1 MNFLKI
7 CSTISSATKKD
18 SSNTI
23 NNFNNLWIE
32 LTEIQKKQLTRPK
45 LNPNPDQLLKSNLNQ
60 LSKSISIYRCKNKI
74 IVL

>member
-1 MNFLKI
+1 MNFLKF

-45 LNPNPDQLLKSNLNQ
+45 LNPKPDQLLKSNLNQ

>member
-1 MNFLKI
+1 MISFKNY
-7 CSTISSATKKD
+7 STMLSATKKD

-23 NNFNNLWIE
+23 NNCNNLWIE

-45 LNPNPDQLLKSNLNQ
+45 LNPKSNPDQLPKSKL
-60 LSKSISIYRCKNKI
+60 ISIYRCKNKI